1 MMCCRPFCVCCSR
14 FRAAVRRVVEHRA
27 FEWTILFLI
36 MASSLTLAFEDIN
49 LEKNPVRKQIVE
61 ILNYFYVIVFA
72 IEMFLKL
79 LAFGV
84 VTYFQSAWHWIDSLV
99 VVVSAM

>member
-1 MMCCRPFCVCCSR
+1 M
-14 FRAAVRRVVEHRA
+14 RRVVEHRA

>member
-1 MMCCRPFCVCCSR
+1 
-14 FRAAVRRVVEHRA
+14 
-27 FEWTILFLI
+27 

-49 LEKNPVRKQIVE
+49 LEKNPVRKQIVN